1 LEILYLPFVTY
12 NQTSLFNKIS
22 DIDIINGVRN
32 QDDKILNWLYD
43 NYFQSVKNHVLGNS
57 GSNDDVSDVFQDSII
72 VLYNQITEDNLHL
85 NTDLKGY
92 FFGIAR
98 NVWSAQ
104 LRKKQRTIELE
115 IDVSDEDEAEEQ
127 YDPVLERVIT
137 RVFKRLKPDQQM
149 VLNLFSEGHSY
160 EEIAFMMDLKNEVY
174 ARRKKYLSK
183 EALLELVRE
192 DPEYQEYLRFE
203 K

>member
-1 LEILYLPFVTY
+1 MPFVTY

-22 DIDIINGVRN
+22 DIDIINGVRH

>member
-192 DPEYQEYLRFE
+192 DTEYQEYLRFE

>member
-1 LEILYLPFVTY
+1 MPIVTY

-192 DPEYQEYLRFE
+192 DTEYQEYLRFE

>member
-1 LEILYLPFVTY
+1 LPIDTS
-12 NQTSLFNKIS
+12 NQTRLFNKIS
-22 DIDIINGVRN
+22 DINIIDGVRN

-43 NYFQSVKNHVLGNS
+43 NYFQSVRNHVLGNS

-85 NTDLKGY
+85 TTDLRGY

-104 LRKKQRTIELE
+104 LRKKQRTLELE
-115 IDVSDEDEAEEQ
+115 IDVPDEGETEEQ
-127 YDPVLERVIT
+127 FDPILERVIS
-137 RVFKRLKPDQQM
+137 RVFKKLKPDQQM
-149 VLNLFSEGHSY
+149 VLNLFSDGHSY
-160 EEIAFMMDLKNEVY
+160 EEIASMMDLKNEVY
-174 ARRKKYLSK
+174 ARRKKYLCK
-183 EALLELVRE
+183 EALLELVRK